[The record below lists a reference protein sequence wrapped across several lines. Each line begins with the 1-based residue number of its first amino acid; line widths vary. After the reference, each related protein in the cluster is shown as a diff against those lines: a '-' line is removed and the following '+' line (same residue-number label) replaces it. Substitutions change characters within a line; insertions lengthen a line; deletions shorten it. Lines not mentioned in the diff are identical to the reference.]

1 MQRVV
6 KVKLNASNRAFL
18 CIVIAII
25 VAATFSSFFL
35 TGFLRTAQLSASDA
49 LYHERVA
56 LSEIVII
63 SIDDKA
69 LQEIGRWPWNRTVW
83 AQVIDKVDA
92 AKPAVIGIDVSFF
105 ENSSLASDQ
114 ALANA
119 IQNASNIVLTLE
131 YMAEGGVLKSIFSG
145 VSGHINLYTDA
156 DGVTRAFPPTF
167 SAANTNSNAFA
178 LEVLA
183 KYLGKSASEIISE
196 NSVLQQSRLLVNFFG
211 APGSYSRISAADVL
225 SANESTLSGWFNG
238 KIVLIG
244 ATAPDLHDEQTVP
257 ISKARAM
264 PGIEIHANIIQTVL
278 GNTFLAYQDPASTIA
293 AIFLLCIIAG
303 LSVWRLKIYFAAIA
317 VAIIA
322 IGYVVLSVFMF
333 DRGVI
338 FNFVHPLLAMIITY
352 VALVV
357 AHYLLEERQRKWVTE
372 IFGKY
377 VSDSVAK
384 EILAK
389 TTREAIHLRGNRR
402 EITTLFADI
411 RGFTRISE
419 KLKPEEVVAMLNH
432 YLTGMTDVVFANGG
446 TVDKYIGDAIM
457 AVWNAPLEQT
467 EHALFAVKAA
477 LAMQAAAT
485 ELAKKAHIPA
495 VKYGIGINTGP
506 AVVGSIGSERRL
518 DYTVIGDSVNLAS
531 RLCGQAGPGQVLI
544 GENTYELVKDSI
556 DAKRLEKIKV
566 KGKEEAVVVYEVLGL
581 K

>member
-1 MQRVV
+1 MVNV
-6 KVKLNASNRAFL
+6 NLKAENRFFL
-18 CIVIAII
+18 CIAIAVI
-25 VAATFSSFFL
+25 VAAAFSAFFL
-35 TGFLRTAQLSASDA
+35 TGFLRTAQLSATDA
-49 LYHERVA
+49 LYHERGA

-63 SIDDKA
+63 AIDDKA
-69 LQEIGRWPWNRTVW
+69 LQQIGRWPWDRTVW

-105 ENSSLASDQ
+105 ENSSIASDRALAS
-114 ALANA
+114 A

-131 YMAEGGVLKSIFSG
+131 YTADGGVMKSVFDG
-145 VSGHINLYTDA
+145 TSGHINLYTDA

-196 NSVLQQSRLLVNFFG
+196 NSELQQRTLINFFG
-211 APGSYSRISAADVL
+211 APGSYNRISAADVL
-225 SANESTLSGWFNG
+225 SSNDSQLSSWFNE

-244 ATAPDLHDEQTVP
+244 ATAPDLHDEQAVP

-278 GNTFLAYQDPASTIA
+278 GNAFLAYQDSASTIA

-322 IGYVVLSVFMF
+322 VGYVALSVFVF
-333 DRGVI
+333 DKGI
-338 FNFVHPLLAMIITY
+338 ILNFVHPLLAMIITY

-389 TTREAIHLRGNRR
+389 TTREAIHLKGNRR

-411 RGFTRISE
+411 RGFTSISE

-432 YLTGMTDVVFANGG
+432 YLSGMTDVVFANGG

-467 EHALFAVKAA
+467 GHALFAVKAA
-477 LAMQAAAT
+477 LAMQSAAA
-485 ELAKKAHIPA
+485 ELAKKANIPA

-506 AVVGSIGSERRL
+506 AIVGSIGSEKRL

-544 GENTYELVKDSI
+544 GEATYVLVKDAVR
-556 DAKRLEKIKV
+556 AKRLAKIKV
-566 KGKEEAVVVYEVLGL
+566 KGKEKAIVVYEVVGL